1 MKSVFADRIIRIL
14 YVKKQSDKSIE
25 DGKRRGGQRKIFFE
39 IIKYKAE
46 KKKGIIWR
54 KTNRK
59 KEE

>member
-14 YVKKQSDKSIE
+14 YVKKQSNKSIE

-46 KKKGIIWR
+46 KKGIIWR